1 MERKTQTRVWLRL
14 VFLFYFFPLCY
25 RTSTNQKKRKR
36 NHNHSASPCSR
47 RTTLDGQDF
56 QPMAC
61 TCCFGRI
68 CCDCKKNISLSSK
81 TTHIVLC
88 WRRSSWWG
96 VAQPSSWRPCE
107 WVLSQ
112 MYGPCIARRET
123 HTKLIW
129 ASSSQICEDL
139 HVRSQTFRNTSAN
152 LSHRLFFQGHV
163 LLSFKKKSRKPHTFP
178 LHVWHLAALSA
189 VAMVAR
195 RVNQLVATHSCTFL
209 PSQVVCHWS
218 DLSCHLLHCVIPS
231 CMKSSSSWKPHTWFL
246 GFPSV
251 IFRSNTETTRTKL

>member
-1 MERKTQTRVWLRL
+1 MQPAHHPWWTRLPANGLHMLLWQNLLRL
-14 VFLFYFFPLCY
+14 QKEHFTKFENHTHCAVLAVIFMMGGSHNLLREGLANGSFHRCTALALPVAKRTQSSSEPHLRKFVK
-25 RTSTNQKKRKR
+25 TST
-36 NHNHSASPCSR
+36 
-47 RTTLDGQDF
+47 
-56 QPMAC
+56 
-61 TCCFGRI
+61 FGR
-68 CCDCKKNISLSSK
+68 
-81 TTHIVLC
+81 
-88 WRRSSWWG
+88 R
-96 VAQPSSWRPCE
+96 PSGTPPR
-107 WVLSQ
+107 
-112 MYGPCIARRET
+112 
-123 HTKLIW
+123 IW
-129 ASSSQICEDL
+129 AIDCFSKDTCYWAS
-139 HVRSQTFRNTSAN
+139 R
-152 LSHRLFFQGHV
+152 
-163 LLSFKKKSRKPHTFP
+163 KKSRKPHTFP